1 MVMREALGG
10 YEGGLTGGRKI
21 SNQKYVDDVVLLA
34 TSTQELHVLVDCL
47 NIVSKKYGLLIN
59 TDETWE
65 DRCDSFAESEKA
77 EQAHTLQYPGT
88 LISDDRLHKNVHQES
103 TGWFTGHTL
112 VFYSPRGRHYSSRP
126 AHC

>member
-1 MVMREALGG
+1 MREALGG

-59 TDETWE
+59 TDET
-65 DRCDSFAESEKA
+65 
-77 EQAHTLQYPGT
+77 
-88 LISDDRLHKNVHQES
+88 
-103 TGWFTGHTL
+103 
-112 VFYSPRGRHYSSRP
+112 
-126 AHC
+126 